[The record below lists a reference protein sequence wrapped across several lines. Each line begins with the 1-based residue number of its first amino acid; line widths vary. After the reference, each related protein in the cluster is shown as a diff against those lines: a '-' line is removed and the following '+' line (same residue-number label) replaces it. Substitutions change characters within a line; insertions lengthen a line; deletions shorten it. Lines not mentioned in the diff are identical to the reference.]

1 MQTYQAIRKER
12 APDFAEVI
20 AFPGRSD
27 LNNGLRKLVQEIEA
41 VSKAAPAARDGKA
54 LKPDNTAKPARRPV
68 GDRKRPSRAAP
79 LALVTMFSA
88 VALASVAAGWALSG
102 YYLDAEQR
110 SLDGRA
116 AALAQY
122 ALAPGSPLACLGGY
136 AGEMVE
142 SSCEDVLFA
151 TPQTAAA
158 AVSYVAAELSLLSD
172 GDNYLS
178 RGNAG
183 YGPALIRMRH
193 VIEMDRFGFAAHVL
207 SIRDGC
213 SPDRCRAFSL
223 LHDSHKIS
231 ANLSEHTYQSYVA
244 RHLPRWQMADISP
257 PSIASLP
264 GETGLGARS
273 GVGDANRPIGPKLDL
288 PPSIPPVS
296 IMDPETPPSRKR

>member
-1 MQTYQAIRKER
+1 MQSYQAIRKDR
-12 APDFAEVI
+12 AATFAEVI
-20 AFPGRSD
+20 AFPSRPD
-27 LNNGLRKLVQEIEA
+27 LNQGLRKLVQEIEA
-41 VSKAAPAARDGKA
+41 VSKAAPAARDIRA
-54 LKPDNTAKPARRPV
+54 LKPENTAKAARRTV
-68 GDRKRPSRAAP
+68 QEHRRPLRARA
-79 LALVTMFSA
+79 LARATMFSA

-102 YYLDAEQR
+102 YYLDAHQR
-110 SLDGRA
+110 SLDSRV

-151 TPQTAAA
+151 TPQAAAA
-158 AVSYVAAELSLLSD
+158 AVSYVAAELSLLADAENS
-172 GDNYLS
+172 LS
-178 RGNAG
+178 RDNTG
-183 YGPALIRMRH
+183 YGPALIRLRH
-193 VIEMDRFGFAAHVL
+193 LIEMDRFGFAAHVL

-213 SPDRCRAFSL
+213 TPDRCRAFSL
-223 LHDSHKIS
+223 LHDSRKIS

-273 GVGDANRPIGPKLDL
+273 GVGDANRPIGPKLNL